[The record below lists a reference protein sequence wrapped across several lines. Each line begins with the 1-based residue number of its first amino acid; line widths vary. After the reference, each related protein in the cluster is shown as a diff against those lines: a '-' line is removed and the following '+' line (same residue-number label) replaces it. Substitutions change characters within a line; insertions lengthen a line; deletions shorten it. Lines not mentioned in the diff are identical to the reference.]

1 MRLPSGC
8 KERGYNRVKK
18 YYETHVLG
26 WIGALFVL
34 LGYYLNANQM
44 ISSWLVWVV
53 GNTLI
58 GIYCL
63 KKEAYPT
70 AAMSF
75 ALVILNIYGYLNW
88 LDM

>member
-1 MRLPSGC
+1 M
-8 KERGYNRVKK
+8 KK
-18 YYETHVLG
+18 YYETHMLG

-34 LGYYLNANQM
+34 VGYYLNANQM